1 MKNYKAFLA
10 VLLFTIIGV
19 FSTGVT
25 SNAAGYE
32 EEKTFERNGVI
43 FTTIPGTNNV
53 TIDWSNGHF
62 NNSPDIEIVGYTFYK
77 QEMYEILE
85 GSKATEYTRESEES
99 FSKED
104 TSCTT
109 DLYSLFTNSIRI
121 VANFKFENND
131 KIFSYS
137 IINYGFD
144 PGELGDTNSNIED
157 FDLSEWEEYSHS
169 TETVDEADLDED
181 EKYEDDSSSTDKPR
195 LGKLERGSLI
205 KSSFK
210 DNVFKINLD
219 DLYKYYE
226 TEDKF
231 PDLDSSYIIL
241 QLNSFEASYKCKYL
255 GMESSTSIDV
265 PEGFRFGHCEIYVS
279 FIDGSREYFQST
291 VGTAF
296 AIREFKIFTD
306 KDIDEIEDSSVTPED
321 PKGTTDQNNNSTENK
336 SSDNKASENKATE
349 NNSTEAKKTDNKT
362 SDSGS
367 SVTKTPATT
376 ENVENKTTENKTT
389 ENKTTEVKPVETIV
403 PENSTETT
411 TSVGKV
417 KSLKLKNKKSKKVTV
432 SFKKIS
438 GAKYQVQYS
447 TSKKFKKGNKTK
459 TVSKN
464 SVTISKLKKNKKYY
478 FRVRAFKTVNG
489 EKITGKWSSV
499 KSVKIKK

>member
-62 NNSPDIEIVGYTFYK
+62 NNSPDIDIVGYTFHK
-77 QEMYEILE
+77 QEVYEILE

-99 FSKED
+99 FSKEE
-104 TSCTT
+104 TSYTT
-109 DLYSLFTNSIRI
+109 DLYSLFENRI
-121 VANFKFENND
+121 QIYANFKFKD
-131 KIFSYS
+131 SDRIFSHG
-137 IINYGFD
+137 IVLTAFD
-144 PGELGDTNSNIED
+144 PGKLGDTNSNIED
-157 FDLSEWEEYSHS
+157 FDLSKWEEYSYS

-181 EKYEDDSSSTDKPR
+181 EEYEDDSSSTDKPR
-195 LGKLERGSLI
+195 LGKLERGALI
-205 KSSFK
+205 KSSYK
-210 DNVFKINLD
+210 DNIFKINLD
-219 DLYKYYE
+219 NLYKYYK
-226 TEDKF
+226 TEEKF
-231 PDLDSSYIIL
+231 LNLDGSYIIL
-241 QLNSFEASYKCKYL
+241 KLYPLQGGYNTLYKCEYLNENSFA
-255 GMESSTSIDV
+255 SIDITENFYLV
-265 PEGFRFGHCEIYVS
+265 DCEVYILFKDGNQDYFRTTNTTS
-279 FIDGSREYFQST
+279 L
-291 VGTAF
+291 
-296 AIREFKIFTD
+296 AIKEFDILTD
-306 KDIDEIEDSSVTPED
+306 KDIDELEDNSITPED
-321 PKGTTDQNNNSTENK
+321 PEDTTGQNNNSTENK
-336 SSDNKASENKATE
+336 SSDNKDSENKVTE
-349 NNSTEAKKTDNKT
+349 NNSTEAKKTENKT

-376 ENVENKTTENKTT
+376 ENVENKTTENKA
-389 ENKTTEVKPVETIV
+389 TEVKPVETV
-403 PENSTETT
+403 TLENSTETT

-417 KSLKLKNKKSKKVTV
+417 KSLKVKNKKSKKVTV

-438 GAKYQVQYS
+438 GAKYQIQYS